1 MDLLRKRLKYPDIY
15 LHNSLQKTI
24 SQQTL
29 HTKHVNMQMF
39 WCFQSTYRVLQT
51 IQMKLILLCVWA
63 EPAVL
68 GSAKTALWNLNRLTH
83 IQFNVWGVSYF
94 FRNLSEHRNGVLGEF
109 NQSKKKGS
117 SKSSRSKR
125 KHSFVCF
132 LSSIYPRRFVM
143 RGQTRPISSFE
154 QQGRKNVWKSGGISS
169 NVVGIICPPYLEY
182 G

>member
-1 MDLLRKRLKYPDIY
+1 MDDFLIVLNWPYIRDINIECSKQLKSNLYVY
-15 LHNSLQKTI
+15 VSG
-24 SQQTL
+24 
-29 HTKHVNMQMF
+29 
-39 WCFQSTYRVLQT
+39 QSRP
-51 IQMKLILLCVWA
+51 IW
-63 EPAVL
+63 AVL
-68 GSAKTALWNLNRLTH
+68 FKTALWNLNRLIH

-154 QQGRKNVWKSGGISS
+154 QQGRKNVWNSGGMSS